1 MGGDDDD
8 DKDPGIDDAFGGV
21 GNDIRE
27 GEDNGIGVGQGG
39 HGTELRC
46 AVAVV
51 AGVAHRCDGVGEKGG
66 ELVVDA

>member
-1 MGGDDDD
+1 MGNDDDD
-8 DKDPGIDDAFGGV
+8 DKDPDIGDALGGV
-21 GNDIRE
+21 GNDIRL
-27 GEDNGIGVGQGG
+27 GEDNGIDVGRGG

-51 AGVAHRCDGVGEKGG
+51 AGVAHRCDGVGERGG